1 MTTTAAEIRE
11 LTADELD
18 AVEGAANPILVRLAA
33 KLIIWGAD
41 EIGLFDPIKLPL

>member
-1 MTTTAAEIRE
+1 MTTTTAALRE
-11 LTADELD
+11 LTAHELEL
-18 AVEGAANPILVRLAA
+18 AEGAANPILVRLAA